1 MKYPCDHIT
10 ERLATGE
17 TLTANDQA
25 HVTSCVDCARLARV
39 PGLLAATARE
49 PEPDPGFSAR
59 MHVGAR
65 GRLAARRRNRVVATG
80 VAAAATF
87 AIAGVA
93 ITRTNSTESK
103 PDAVRTLSEQEPQ
116 PRPPPVA
123 ERPATAKDE
132 IVLRLVNAADVDTS
146 LQGTAP
152 WDELSAP
159 LVPYRA
165 LLAKSARKGASR

>member
-1 MKYPCDHIT
+1 MTSPCEHIT
-10 ERLATGE
+10 ERLAAGE
-17 TLTANDQA
+17 ALTADDQA
-25 HVTSCVDCARLARV
+25 HVTACVDCARLARV
-39 PGLLAATARE
+39 PGLLAAVARE
-49 PEPDPGFSAR
+49 PEPAPGFSAR
-59 MHVGAR
+59 MNVGAR

-80 VAAAATF
+80 LAAACTF

-93 ITRTNSTESK
+93 MTRTGHREPQ

-123 ERPATAKDE
+123 ERPATSKDE
-132 IVLRLVNAADVDTS
+132 LVLRLVEASHVNDS

-152 WDELSAP
+152 WDELSTP

-165 LLAKSARKGASR
+165 LLTKSARKGATR